1 MTTTND
7 QATIP
12 KKAINEITFL
22 LYNYNNLEQ
31 ILEQNK
37 EELLDCVKISGKSWL
52 KRNHQF
58 QNSVEDQV
66 IKIESNK
73 TLKRLQLWIKIL
85 NAFMDEYRMN
95 YPQKNYNYINL
106 KYFVKLKQNELT
118 KKTKINIKEQRAISK
133 NLIALIYFYAKDYGL
148 F

>member
-22 LYNYNNLEQ
+22 LYNYNKLEQ

-73 TLKRLQLWIKIL
+73 TLK
-85 NAFMDEYRMN
+85 
-95 YPQKNYNYINL
+95 
-106 KYFVKLKQNELT
+106 
-118 KKTKINIKEQRAISK
+118 
-133 NLIALIYFYAKDYGL
+133 
-148 F
+148 